1 MAKDVDLSS
10 QEWRDIVFEN
20 KNKEFGAYELR
31 GESPKRHTKALILT
45 VIIVGSLLVLGIL
58 ATAGI
63 LFKDAEED
71 MATTTEQELTAI
83 NNAED
88 EQEDEEDQID
98 IPEPDEPEPVIEEIE
113 EVAQQQFTE
122 VIVKKDEEVT
132 QQIVD
137 QSKMQEDNRD
147 ISNQNIEGEADLR
160 AQITNE
166 VRTTVV
172 EPEKPKPVE
181 ENKVYN
187 LANVEQ
193 KPSFKGGDAALFKW
207 LNEHIQ
213 YPAAAAE
220 DGASGTVQ
228 VSFVVS
234 KSGKVTNVKVVRGK
248 HPALDKEAMRVV
260 KEMPAWNPG
269 RQNGQPVDVS
279 YILPVK
285 FTLK

>member
-31 GESPKRHTKALILT
+31 GESPKRHTKALVLT

-83 NNAED
+83 NNAEE
-88 EQEDEEDQID
+88 EQEEEEEQID
-98 IPEPDEPEPVIEEIE
+98 IPEPEEPEPVVEEIE

-137 QSKMQEDNRD
+137 QSKLQEDTRD
-147 ISNQNIEGEADLR
+147 ISTINVEGEADLR
-160 AQITNE
+160 AAITSE

-181 ENKVYN
+181 ENKVYD

-207 LNEHIQ
+207 LSEHVN

-228 VSFVVS
+228 VQFVVS
-234 KSGKVTNVKVVRGK
+234 KTGQVTKVKIVRGK